1 MVECPENQMRVRRQF
16 AAYAAPAV
24 VLVSLLAMT
33 AVSAPA
39 ADPATMARAI
49 QLSGRV
55 SVERSGGLWA
65 VSGNGEIQP
74 GETIVTGF
82 DGYALF
88 QLDDGSKFEVFPESK
103 VIFRANRGNWRDLLD
118 IYLGK
123 VKVEIQK
130 LGGRPNPYRVN
141 SPTALIAVRGTVFEV
156 SVASDETTTVAVEEG
171 FVSVS
176 HKLHPGEVLLKPGDV
191 LIVHPAEPLVPAGAG
206 RARAAARIIGWV
218 VDRALET
225 VRVGG
230 PGSSRVPSPGGSPA
244 PGGNPSPGT
253 LPGSSGGDM
262 GQAPG
267 PPKNQGGDDSGS
279 GSGSPVSTSP
289 LPTAPPSAQP
299 PVTTPAPTTPAPSA
313 PGKQPQPGPTTKR
326 GTRAR

>member
-1 MVECPENQMRVRRQF
+1 MRVRRQF

-24 VLVSLLAMT
+24 VVVSLLAMT
-33 AVSAPA
+33 AVSARAP
-39 ADPATMARAI
+39 DPAVMARAI
-49 QLSGRV
+49 QLNGRV
-55 SVERSGGLWA
+55 SVERNGGLWA
-65 VSGNGEIQP
+65 IQGSGEIQP
-74 GETIVTGF
+74 GETIVTGP

-88 QLDDGSKFEVFPESK
+88 QLDDGSRFEVFPESK

-156 SVASDETTTVAVEEG
+156 LVASDETTTVSVEEG

-176 HKLHPGEVLLKPGDV
+176 HKLHPSEVLLKPGDV

-206 RARAAARIIGWV
+206 RARAAARIIGTV

-230 PGSSRVPSPGGSPA
+230 PGSSRVPSPGTSPA
-244 PGGNPSPGT
+244 PDGNPAPGT
-253 LPGSSGGDM
+253 VPGSSGGDM

-267 PPKNQGGDDSGS
+267 PPKNQGGDDSGGGT
-279 GSGSPVSTSP
+279 GSGPPGATSP
-289 LPTAPPSAQP
+289 SPTPP
-299 PVTTPAPTTPAPSA
+299 PVATPTPTTPAPTVPA

-326 GTRAR
+326 GSRAR

>member
-1 MVECPENQMRVRRQF
+1 MRVGRQF
-16 AAYAAPAV
+16 GTYAALAGV
-24 VLVSLLAMT
+24 FVSLLAMS

-55 SVERSGGLWA
+55 SIERNGGLWA
-65 VSGNGEIQP
+65 VHGNGEIQP

-156 SVASDETTTVAVEEG
+156 SVAIDATTTVAVEEG
-171 FVSVS
+171 QVSVS
-176 HKLHPGEVLLKPGDV
+176 HRLHPSEVLLNPGDV
-191 LIVHPAEPLVPAGAG
+191 LIVHPAEPLVPASAG
-206 RARAAARIIGWV
+206 RARAAARIIGSV

-230 PGSSRVPSPGGSPA
+230 PGSSRVPSPGSSPA
-244 PGGNPSPGT
+244 PGGNPVPGT
-253 LPGSSGGDM
+253 LPGSTGGDM

-267 PPKNQGGDDSGS
+267 PPKNQGGDDSGGGT
-279 GSGSPVSTSP
+279 GSGPPVSTSP
-289 LPTAPPSAQP
+289 SPTAPPSAQP